1 VTVSGPIYLDW
12 NATTPPHP
20 AVVEAMARAA
30 SDAWG
35 NPASVHRLGR
45 RARETVEHARD
56 SVAKLVGFCARDVVF
71 TSGGTEAN
79 NLGVRRPFARPGG
92 ALVTSRLEHP
102 SVVAV
107 AEHLAR
113 AGTKVV
119 FLEVDRAG
127 RIGEGSVAS
136 ALDALGS
143 TLPVLVAVQAVNH
156 ETGVIQPVAAIARV
170 VHERGAQLHVDAVQA
185 VGRLGPD
192 AWAGADSIAVAAH
205 KLRGP
210 KGIGALALS
219 AGLVP
224 LPLLYGGAQERGLR
238 PGTVDPVG
246 AAGFGA
252 AAELAVDGASR
263 YGAVGVLRDRIERAL
278 TARGALRHGD
288 EPRAPHVTNV
298 RIPGWPGDELV
309 AALDLEGV
317 CVSAGS
323 ACAAGTPEPSKVI
336 AAMCGGDAAREAV
349 RISLGE
355 ETTSSEIETAIAKW
369 VRVLERQRSPA

>member
-1 VTVSGPIYLDW
+1 LTVPVYLDW

-20 AVVEAMARAA
+20 VVIEAMARAA
-30 SDAWG
+30 REAWG

-45 RARETVEHARD
+45 TARERVERARDR
-56 SVAKLVGFCARDVVF
+56 VAALVGFCARDVVF

-113 AGTKVV
+113 AGVRVV
-119 FLEVDRAG
+119 FLDIDASG
-127 RIGEGSVAS
+127 RIRADRVAS
-136 ALDALGS
+136 ALDALGPVR
-143 TLPVLVAVQAVNH
+143 PVLVAVQAVNH
-156 ETGVIQPVAAIARV
+156 ETGVIQPVAAIADA
-170 VHERGAQLHVDAVQA
+170 VHERGAELHVDAVQA
-185 VGRLGPD
+185 VGRLAP
-192 AWAGADSIAVAAH
+192 ACWAGADSISVAAR

-210 KGIGALALS
+210 KGIGALAFG

-224 LPLLYGGAQERGLR
+224 TPLLHGGAQERGLR

-252 AAELAVDGASR
+252 AAELAMDGARR
-263 YGAVGVLRDRIERAL
+263 YAATAPLRDRIEKEL
-278 TARGALRHGD
+278 TARGALRHGGD
-288 EPRAPHVTNV
+288 PRAPHVTNLRV
-298 RIPGWPGDELV
+298 PGYPGDEIV

-336 AAMCGGDAAREAV
+336 AAMCGADAAREAV
-349 RISLGE
+349 RVSLGE
-355 ETTSSEIETAIAKW
+355 ETTLEEIETAIVKW
-369 VRVLERQRSPA
+369 VRVLGRQRSSA